1 MAQEDETSNKGDVF
15 VHADLKYG
23 EGTIRLSLNGA
34 ASVSYLQERP
44 TPVVTDLSAAF
55 LRAVT
60 EDCIGSPP
68 LKEIIKPH
76 DKVTVIISDITR
88 FWMRQDKICPLL
100 ADYLCRE
107 IGVREEDIIFLV
119 ALGTHRPQTV
129 KELETLVSPK
139 VYRHFQVVN
148 HDCEGDLSTVGKTS
162 RGTTVRVNPLAVD
175 RRVILIGGTA
185 HHLMSGFGGGRKSI
199 LPGISGED
207 TIFQNH
213 IHSLDPD
220 APRSSLNIGMG
231 VLDGNPVHE
240 DMVEA
245 AQLVNPA
252 FSINLVVNSRQEL
265 CALYCGHWLH
275 AWEESCR
282 KVQELFGL
290 PIAKKADVVIASCG
304 GYPKDINL
312 YQAVKTLLNASQ
324 ALKDGGT
331 FVFLAECREGGGTP
345 AFFDWIRP
353 LTEGRLD
360 AALREGFTISGYI
373 FYAACEAI
381 ARARVLMLTKL
392 QPDVV
397 APMALEAYDD
407 VLALEK
413 QMDLRGKDVF
423 VIPYG
428 GSIVPYME
436 NGK

>member
-1 MAQEDETSNKGDVF
+1 M
-15 VHADLKYG
+15 HADLKYG
-23 EGTIRLSLNGA
+23 EGTVHLSLGGA
-34 ASVSYLQERP
+34 ASVTYLQERP
-44 TPVVTDLSAAF
+44 TPVVTDLKVAF

-60 EDCIGSPP
+60 KDCIGSLP
-68 LKEIIKPH
+68 LKEIIQPS
-76 DKVTVIISDITR
+76 DKVTVVISDITR
-88 FWMRQDKICPLL
+88 HWMRQDKICPLL

-107 IGVREEDIIFLV
+107 VGVREEDIVFLV

-129 KELETLVSPK
+129 KELETLVSAQ

-148 HDCEGDLSTVGKTS
+148 HDCEGGLVTVGKTT
-162 RGTTVRVNPLAVD
+162 RGTIVRVNPLAVH
-175 RRVILIGGTA
+175 RKVILLGGTV

-213 IHSLDPD
+213 LHALDPD
-220 APRSSLNIGMG
+220 APRSSLKIGMG
-231 VLDGNPVHE
+231 VLEGNPVHE

-245 AQLVNPA
+245 AQFVNPA

-265 CALYCGHWLH
+265 CSLYCGHWLY

-290 PIAKKADVVIASCG
+290 PIGQKADVVIASCG

-331 FVFLAECREGGGTP
+331 LVFLAECREGGGTP
-345 AFFDWIRP
+345 AFFDWIKP
-353 LTEGRLD
+353 LKEGRLD

-381 ARARVLMLTKL
+381 AKARVLMLTRL
-392 QPDVV
+392 APDVV
-397 APMALEAYDD
+397 APMAMEACDD
-407 VLALEK
+407 VFMLEK
-413 QMDLRGKDVF
+413 KLDLHGKEVF
-423 VIPYG
+423 VMPFG
-428 GSIVPYME
+428 GSIVPYVSC
-436 NGK
+436 GK